1 MDLRELPGLAE
12 DYPAY
17 RELKKAVARGG
28 VTQLE
33 GLPVPAKGW
42 LLAQLQRDTNRPL
55 VVISYNAEQAA
66 RLAADLARYG
76 VEEDALTSLV
86 SSTETLIFAEGA
98 PDLAQTGQRIAA
110 LQQIAQGSARVM
122 VGPIGAWLQRT
133 VRPDLIKDRRVEL
146 PVGEAV
152 DIASLEKSLVD
163 FGYERVEAVE
173 QAGQWTRRG
182 GILDIFP
189 GDAALPFRV
198 DFFGDD
204 IESIRPFDVETQ
216 RSVGK
221 VEALT
226 VAAVREIPYEDA
238 AVAEAVARL
247 KRELPGRVQALKK
260 ANLDDRGAEHAERLE
275 ERVEGDIAQLQSRV
289 PFDAMEYYLPYLYP
303 DAVCALDYIPDDAL
317 IILDEPSQAK
327 ARWEQR
333 ETEIAEIM
341 AARAA
346 RGEYLTPDMPHA
358 CGFGA
363 VVAKIAPAAE
373 EPTPPRSSAP
383 LPKREGKESRTSSA
397 GLSPGP
403 PVSGGPLRS
412 EERAKQGGGFPA
424 ILLALLGRGLDGIK
438 IDKTNSIPT
447 QAGAMEN
454 FAARLPAFFEA
465 LDGWL
470 GARFR
475 CVIVTEQQERMRQ
488 ILADHKIPASPLDRL
503 ENGGDAGVFV
513 LPGSILGGFKLPEAN
528 LMVATDTDIFGHRAH
543 QKPPKRAFKE
553 GLKITSY
560 LELREGDYVVHI
572 HHGIGRYGG
581 ITRLKGADGAERD
594 YLLLEY
600 DGGDKVYVPTD
611 QVDRVQKYIGSADSP
626 PTITRLNSGDW
637 ARATKK
643 ARKQV
648 QEMAA
653 DLIKLYAARK
663 AATGHAMPP
672 DTPWQQEMEDAFAY
686 QETPD
691 QLAAIEDV
699 KKDLEDD
706 KPMDRLICGDVGYG
720 KTEVAIRAA
729 FKVVN
734 SGRQVAVLCPTT
746 ILAQQH
752 LGTFRERLAAYPVK
766 IEMLSRFVSKAE
778 AAQTLKGLADGTVD
792 IVIGTHKIL
801 SKDVNFHKLGLLV
814 VDEEQRFGV
823 AHKERIK
830 QMKRNVDVLTLTAT
844 PIPRTLHMS
853 LSGIRDMSLIDDPP
867 EGRMAIKT
875 FVKEYDDELVR
886 EVILREL
893 DRGGQIYFLHN
904 RIESIS
910 HVAEKVRRLA
920 PTARVEIAHG
930 QMHEDDLE
938 DVMLRFGDREFDV
951 LVCTT
956 IVESGLDISN
966 VNTIVVDNAD
976 KLGLSQLYQ
985 LRGRVGRS
993 RRQGYAYLL
1002 YRKDKQLSEVAEK
1015 RLSAL
1020 REFQDLGSGY
1030 KVALRD
1036 LEIRGAG
1043 NLLGAAQSGTVATVG
1058 FDLYTQL
1065 LSQAINEMKGEP
1077 MEMEWELPQVALPL
1091 DALIPGIYI
1100 PSEAERI
1107 LMYKKLTAVR
1117 KTDDVQ
1123 RIQDEFEDR
1132 YGDPPRPVWNLLA
1145 LLRLRLRCHEIGI
1158 SSVVAEK
1165 RRVAIRFSGTHLTP
1179 EIIRKLSRTHMQH
1192 QFLPDIVFLATPDT
1206 PARMLTAVEEMV
1218 EVLAKVLPPKA
1229 APVQAPRPPMLG
1241 QRDTDRNGVEKN
1253 GTPRADKPKPPSA
1266 KKPPEPQP
1274 DDAKTRNLVSN
1285 QVSARRQGT
1294 YTRGR

>member
-1 MDLRELPGLAE
+1 MDLRELPGLSD

-17 RELKKAVARGG
+17 QKLKEAIKAGG

-42 LLAQLQRDTNRPL
+42 LLAQMSRELGRPL
-55 VVISYNAEQAA
+55 VVIFYNSDQAG

-76 VEEDALTSLV
+76 VEGDALTSLP
-86 SSTETLIFAEGA
+86 STTETLLFAEGA
-98 PDLAQTGQRIAA
+98 PDLAQTGQRVAA
-110 LQQIAQGSARVM
+110 LQQLALGTAKVT

-133 VRPDLIKDRRVEL
+133 VRPELLKDRRVVL
-146 PVGEAV
+146 AV
-152 DIASLEKSLVD
+152 NETVEIDGLEKSLTE
-163 FGYERVEAVE
+163 FGYDRVEAVE
-173 QAGQWTRRG
+173 QPGQWTRRG

-189 GDAALPFRV
+189 GDARLPLRV

-204 IESIRPFDVETQ
+204 IESIRPFDVESQ
-216 RSVGK
+216 RSVGTSES
-221 VEALT
+221 VVIAP
-226 VAAVREIPYEDA
+226 VREVPFEDV
-238 AVAEAVARL
+238 AVSEAVSRL
-247 KRELPGRVQALKK
+247 KRELPGRAAALKK
-260 ANLDDRGAEHAERLE
+260 ANLDDRGLEHAEKLE
-275 ERVEGDIAQLQSRV
+275 ERIEGDMAQLQAGTT
-289 PFDAMEYYLPYLYP
+289 FDALEYYLPYLYP
-303 DAVCALDYIPDDAL
+303 DSVCALDYIPENAL
-317 IILDEPSQAK
+317 LILDEPSQAQ

-333 ETEIAEIM
+333 EGEIAEIM

-358 CGFGA
+358 CGFDT
-363 VVAKIAPAAE
+363 VKAKIAGENAA
-373 EPTPPRSSAP
+373 
-383 LPKREGKESRTSSA
+383 
-397 GLSPGP
+397 
-403 PVSGGPLRS
+403 V
-412 EERAKQGGGFPA
+412 F
-424 ILLALLGRGLDGIK
+424 LALLGRGLDKVK
-438 IDKTNSIPT
+438 ITTSIPT
-447 QAGAMEN
+447 QAGAMES
-454 FAARLPAFFEA
+454 FTGRLPAFFEA

-475 CVIVTEQQERMRQ
+475 CVIVSEQAERMRQ
-488 ILADHKIPASPLDRL
+488 ILADHKLPISPQDRL
-503 ENGGDAGVFV
+503 ENGGEAGVFV
-513 LPGSILGGFKLPEAN
+513 LPGSLLGGFKLPEAN
-528 LMVATDTDIFGHRAH
+528 LMLATDMDIFGHRAH
-543 QKPPKRAFKE
+543 QKPPKRTFKE

-572 HHGIGRYGG
+572 HHGIGRYAG
-581 ITRLKGADGAERD
+581 ISRLKGTDGAERD

-626 PTITRLNSGDW
+626 PTVTRLHSGDW

-643 ARKQV
+643 AQKQV

-663 AATGHAMPP
+663 SATGHALPP
-672 DTPWQQEMEDAFAY
+672 DTPWQTEMEEAFPY

-691 QLAAIEDV
+691 QQAAIDDV
-699 KKDLEDD
+699 KRDLEDD

-734 SGRQVAVLCPTT
+734 SGRQVAILCPTT

-752 LGTFRERLAAYPVK
+752 LGTFRERLAAYPVR
-766 IEMLSRFVSKAE
+766 IELLSRFASKADVT
-778 AAQTLKGLADGTVD
+778 QTLRGLEEGTVD

-801 SKDVNFHKLGLLV
+801 SKDVKFHKLGLLV

-823 AHKERIK
+823 THKERIK
-830 QMKRNVDVLTLTAT
+830 QMKKNVDVLTLTAT

-893 DRGGQIYFLHN
+893 DRDGQIYFLHN
-904 RIESIS
+904 RVESIT
-910 HVAEKVRRLA
+910 HVAEKVRRLV

-930 QMHEDDLE
+930 QMHADDLE
-938 DVMLRFGDREFDV
+938 DVMLRFAEKAFDV

-956 IVESGLDISN
+956 IVESGLDIPN
-966 VNTIVVDNAD
+966 VNTIIVDNAD
-976 KLGLSQLYQ
+976 RLGLAQLYQ

-1002 YRKDKQLSEVAEK
+1002 YRKDKSLSDVAEK
-1015 RLSAL
+1015 RLGAL
-1020 REFQDLGSGY
+1020 REFSDLGSGY

-1043 NLLGAAQSGTVATVG
+1043 NLLGVAQSGTVATVG

-1065 LSQAINEMKGEP
+1065 LSQAINEMRGQPVEGEF
-1077 MEMEWELPQVALPL
+1077 ELPHVSLPL
-1091 DALIPGIYI
+1091 DALIPSAYI

-1107 LMYKKLTAVR
+1107 LMYKKLAAVR
-1117 KTDDVQ
+1117 KTGDVQ
-1123 RIQDEFEDR
+1123 RIQDELEDR

-1145 LLRLRLRCHEIGI
+1145 ILRLRLRCAEVGI
-1158 SSVVAEK
+1158 SSIVAEK
-1165 RRVAIRFSGTHLTP
+1165 RRIAIRFTGTHLTQDNLK
-1179 EIIRKLSRTHMQH
+1179 RLSRTYMQH
-1192 QFLPDIVFLATPDT
+1192 QFLPDVIFVAAPES
-1206 PARMLTAVEEMV
+1206 PAKMLQTAEEMT
-1218 EVLAKVLPPKA
+1218 EVLAKYLPPKIEA
-1229 APVQAPRPPMLG
+1229 DAPKSAVKRILDGDDQA
-1241 QRDTDRNGVEKN
+1241 T
-1253 GTPRADKPKPPSA
+1253 PKPERPKPAPKAPA
-1266 KKPPEPQP
+1266 KEPTSG
-1274 DDAKTRNLVSN
+1274 DEAKTRNLVTN
-1285 QVSARRQGT
+1285 QISSRRRGT
-1294 YTRGR
+1294 YTRGRG

>member
-1 MDLRELPGLAE
+1 MDLRELPGLAD

-17 RELKKAVARGG
+17 QKLKDALAAGG

-33 GLPVPAKGW
+33 GLPVAAKGW
-42 LLAQLQRDTNRPL
+42 LLAQLGRELGRPL
-55 VVISYNAEQAA
+55 AILSYNSEQAG

-76 VEEDALTSLV
+76 VEGDALISLP
-86 SSTETLIFAEGA
+86 STTETLIFAEGA
-98 PDLAQTGQRIAA
+98 PDLAQTGQRVAA
-110 LQQIAQGSARVM
+110 LQQLALGAAKVT
-122 VGPIGAWLQRT
+122 VGPVGAWLQRT
-133 VRPDLIKDRRVEL
+133 VSPELLKDRRVTL
-146 PVGEAV
+146 AV
-152 DIASLEKSLVD
+152 NEMVAIEDLEKSLTE
-163 FGYERVEAVE
+163 FGYDRVEAVE
-173 QAGQWTRRG
+173 QPGQWTRRG
-182 GILDIFP
+182 GILDVFP
-189 GDAALPFRV
+189 GDARLPLRV

-204 IESIRPFDVETQ
+204 IESIRPFDIETQ
-216 RSVGK
+216 RSVGASES
-221 VEALT
+221 VVLAP
-226 VAAVREIPYEDA
+226 VREVPFED
-238 AVAEAVARL
+238 EAVAQAISRL
-247 KRELPGRVQALKK
+247 KRELPGRMAALKK
-260 ANLDDRGAEHAERLE
+260 ANLEDRGLEHAERLE
-275 ERVEGDIAQLQSRV
+275 ERVAGDVAQLGAGA
-289 PFDAMEYYLPYLYP
+289 PFDALEYYLPYLYP
-303 DAVCALDYIPDDAL
+303 DAVCALDYLPADAL
-317 IILDEPSQAK
+317 IVLDEPSQAE

-333 ETEIAEIM
+333 EGEIAEILE
-341 AARAA
+341 ARAA
-346 RGEYLTPDMPHA
+346 RGEVLTPDMPHA
-358 CGFGA
+358 CGFSA
-363 VVAKIAPAAE
+363 IKAMLTA
-373 EPTPPRSSAP
+373 PTPGPSPTTGEGSKKEGSKKEGSKTLSVSP
-383 LPKREGKESRTSSA
+383 LPSA
-397 GLSPGP
+397 GEGPG
-403 PVSGGPLRS
+403 VGASRS
-412 EERAKQGGGFPA
+412 ALF
-424 ILLALLGRGLDGIK
+424 LALLGRGLGGVK
-438 IDKTNSIPT
+438 ITTSLPT

-454 FAARLPAFFEA
+454 FAGRLPAFFEA

-475 CVIVTEQQERMRQ
+475 CVIVSEQVERMRQ
-488 ILADHKIPASPLDRL
+488 ILADHKLPVSPQDRL
-503 ENGGDAGVFV
+503 ENGGEAGVFV
-513 LPGSILGGFKLPEAN
+513 LPGSLLSGFKLPEAN
-528 LMVATDTDIFGHRAH
+528 LMLATDTDIFGHRAH

-572 HHGIGRYGG
+572 HHGIGRYAG
-581 ITRLKGADGAERD
+581 ISRLKGTDGAERD

-611 QVDRVQKYIGSADSP
+611 QVDRVQKYIGAADSP
-626 PTITRLNSGDW
+626 PQVTRLNSGDW

-643 ARKQV
+643 AKKQV

-663 AATGHAMPP
+663 AATGHALPP
-672 DTPWQQEMEDAFAY
+672 DTPWQTEMEEAFPY

-699 KKDLEDD
+699 KRDLEDD

-720 KTEVAIRAA
+720 KTEVSIRAA

-752 LGTFRERLAAYPVK
+752 LATYRERLAAYPVK

-778 AAQTLKGLADGTVD
+778 AAQTLKGLEEGTVD

-801 SKDVNFHKLGLLV
+801 SKDVKFHKLGLLV

-823 AHKERIK
+823 THKERIK
-830 QMKRNVDVLTLTAT
+830 QMKKNVDVLTMTAT

-904 RIESIS
+904 RVESIS
-910 HVAEKVRRLA
+910 HVAEKIRRLV
-920 PTARVEIAHG
+920 PTARVEVAHG
-930 QMHEDDLE
+930 QMHADDLE
-938 DVMLRFGDREFDV
+938 DVMLRFAHKEFDV

-956 IVESGLDISN
+956 IVESGLDIPN
-966 VNTIVVDNAD
+966 VNTIIVDNAD
-976 KLGLSQLYQ
+976 RLGLSQLYQ

-993 RRQGYAYLL
+993 KRQGYAYLL
-1002 YRKDKQLSEVAEK
+1002 YRKDKSLSDVAEK
-1015 RLSAL
+1015 RLGAL
-1020 REFQDLGSGY
+1020 REFSDLGSGY

-1065 LSQAINEMKGEP
+1065 LSQAINEMRGQPVEGEF
-1077 MEMEWELPQVALPL
+1077 ELPNVSLPL
-1091 DALIPGIYI
+1091 DALLPSAYI

-1117 KTDDVQ
+1117 KPGDVQ
-1123 RIQDEFEDR
+1123 RIQDELEDR

-1145 LLRLRLRCHEIGI
+1145 ILRLRLRCAEVGV

-1165 RRVAIRFSGTHLTP
+1165 RRLAIRFTGTHLTQ
-1179 EIIRKLSRTHMQH
+1179 ESIKRLSRTYMQH
-1192 QFLPDIVFLATPDT
+1192 QFLPDVVFAAAPEA
-1206 PARMLTAVEEMV
+1206 PAKMLQAAEEMV
-1218 EVLAKVLPPKA
+1218 EVLAKYLPPKIEA
-1229 APVQAPRPPMLG
+1229 EPTKSPIKRILHGDDQPAPKAERSKPAPKAPAKEA
-1241 QRDTDRNGVEKN
+1241 TE
-1253 GTPRADKPKPPSA
+1253 ADV
-1266 KKPPEPQP
+1266 
-1274 DDAKTRNLVSN
+1274 AKTRNLVTN
-1285 QVSARRQGT
+1285 QISSRRRGT

>member
-1 MDLRELPGLAE
+1 MDLQELPGLAE

-17 RELKKAVARGG
+17 AQLLEAARRGG
-28 VTQLE
+28 VYQLE

-42 LLAQLQRDTNRPL
+42 LLARLARDLGRPL
-55 VVISYNAEQAA
+55 AVVTYNADQAA

-76 VEEDALTSLV
+76 VEGDALASLP
-86 SSTETLIFAEGA
+86 SSTDTLIFAEGA
-98 PDLAQTGQRIAA
+98 PDLAQTGQRVAA
-110 LQQIAQGSARVM
+110 LQKLAGGDARVT
-122 VGPIGAWLQRT
+122 VGPVGAWLQHT
-133 VRPDLIKDRRVEL
+133 VRPELLLARRVTL
-146 PVGEAV
+146 KTGGTA
-152 DIASLEKSLVD
+152 DIGALEKDLVGY
-163 FGYERVEAVE
+163 GYERVEAVE
-173 QAGQWTRRG
+173 QPGQWTRRG
-182 GILDIFP
+182 GILDVFP
-189 GDAALPFRV
+189 GDVIRPVRV

-204 IESIRPFDVETQ
+204 IESIRPFDIETQ
-216 RSVGK
+216 RSTGSLD
-221 VEALT
+221 ALT
-226 VAAVREIPYEDA
+226 LAAVREVPLE
-238 AVAEAVARL
+238 AEAVAGAAARL
-247 KRELPGRVQALKK
+247 ARELPPRMAALRKMDLEGRGV
-260 ANLDDRGAEHAERLE
+260 EHAERLE
-275 ERVEGDIAQLQSRV
+275 ERVEGDVAQMNARA
-289 PFDAMEYYLPYLYP
+289 PFEAMEYYLPYLYP
-303 DAVCALDYIPDDAL
+303 DGPVCALDYLPADAL
-317 IILDEPSQAK
+317 LILDEPSQAR

-333 ETEIAEIM
+333 EAEIAEILE
-341 AARAA
+341 ARAA
-346 RGEYLTPDMPHA
+346 RGEILTAAMPHA
-358 CGFGA
+358 CRFEALVGRVKSEGEGRGEVSSPRPGA
-363 VVAKIAPAAE
+363 
-373 EPTPPRSSAP
+373 
-383 LPKREGKESRTSSA
+383 LL
-397 GLSPGP
+397 LS
-403 PVSGGPLRS
+403 
-412 EERAKQGGGFPA
+412 
-424 ILLALLGRGLDGIK
+424 LLGRDLDGLR
-438 IDKTNSIPT
+438 IDGATTT
-447 QAGAMEN
+447 QAGAMET
-454 FAARLPAFFEA
+454 FAGRLPAFFEA

-475 CVIVTEQQERMRQ
+475 CVLVTEQPERLRQ
-488 ILADHKIPASPLDRL
+488 ILAEHKLPVSPQDRL
-503 ENGGDAGVFV
+503 EPGGEAGVFV
-513 LPGSILGGFKLPEAN
+513 LPGSLLGGFKLPEAN
-528 LMVATDTDIFGHRAH
+528 LMLATDTDIFGHRAH
-543 QKPPKRAFKE
+543 QKAPSRRFKE

-560 LELREGDYVVHI
+560 LELREGDFVVHI
-572 HHGIGRYGG
+572 HHGIGRYAG
-581 ITRLKGADGAERD
+581 ISKLKGTDGAERD

-611 QVDRVQKYIGSADSP
+611 QVDRVQKYIGSADAP
-626 PTITRLNSGDW
+626 PTVTRLNSGDW

-643 ARKQV
+643 AQKQV

-663 AATGHAMPP
+663 AAHGFALPP
-672 DTPWQQEMEDAFAY
+672 DTPWQTEMEEAFPY

-729 FKVVN
+729 FKAVN

-778 AAQTLKGLADGTVD
+778 ATETVRGLAEGTVD

-801 SKDVNFHKLGLLV
+801 SKDVKFARLGLLV

-823 AHKERIK
+823 THKERIK
-830 QMKRNVDVLTLTAT
+830 QMKKNVDVLTLTAT

-875 FVKEYDDELVR
+875 YVKEYDDELVR
-886 EVILREL
+886 EVLLREI

-904 RIESIS
+904 RVESIS
-910 HVAEKVRRLA
+910 HIAEKIRRLV
-920 PTARVEIAHG
+920 PVARVRIAHG
-930 QMHEDDLE
+930 QMHEDELE
-938 DVMLRFGDREFDV
+938 DVMLAFAARDFDV

-956 IVESGLDISN
+956 IVESGLDIPN

-976 KLGLSQLYQ
+976 KLGLAQLYQ

-993 RRQGYAYLL
+993 SRQGYAYLL
-1002 YRKDKQLSEVAEK
+1002 YRKDKMLSEVAEK
-1015 RLSAL
+1015 RLGAL
-1020 REFQDLGSGY
+1020 REFSDLGSGY

-1043 NLLGAAQSGTVATVG
+1043 NLLGAAQSGTVSTVG

-1077 MEMEWELPQVALPL
+1077 AEAEWELPNVALPL
-1091 DALIPGIYI
+1091 DALIPTAYV

-1117 KTDDVQ
+1117 KMEDVQ
-1123 RIQDEFEDR
+1123 RLQDEFEDR

-1145 LLRLRLRCHEIGI
+1145 LLRLRLRCAQVGI
-1158 SSVVAEK
+1158 SAVVSEK
-1165 RRVAIRFSGTHLTP
+1165 RRVAVRFTGIHLLP
-1179 EIIRKLSRTHMQH
+1179 DAIRKLSRTYMQH
-1192 QFLPDIVFLATPDT
+1192 QFLPDVAFLATPDT

-1218 EVLAKVLPPKA
+1218 EVLAQALPPKPEPPVKKPPVA
-1229 APVQAPRPPMLG
+1229 RPLLRAEHEQNGYAPTPQPKSDPTEKPP
-1241 QRDTDRNGVEKN
+1241 
-1253 GTPRADKPKPPSA
+1253 KPKPAQNRAPD
-1266 KKPPEPQP
+1266 PPEGES
-1274 DDAKTRNLVSN
+1274 KTRNLVTN
-1285 QVSARRQGT
+1285 QVSARRRGT

>member
-17 RELKKAVARGG
+17 QQLKAAVAAGG
-28 VTQLE
+28 ITQLE

-42 LLAQLQRDTNRPL
+42 MLAQLQRELDRPL
-55 VVISYNAEQAA
+55 VVISYNSDQAA
-66 RLAADLARYG
+66 RIAADLARYG
-76 VEEDALTSLV
+76 VEGDALTSLP

-98 PDLAQTGQRIAA
+98 PDLAQTGSRVAA
-110 LQQIAQGSARVM
+110 LQQLALGTARVT

-133 VRPDLIKDRRVEL
+133 VRPELLKDRRVVLAANETIEIS
-146 PVGEAV
+146 G
-152 DIASLEKSLVD
+152 LEMTLTE
-163 FGYERVEAVE
+163 FGYDRVEAVE
-173 QAGQWTRRG
+173 QPGQWTRRG
-182 GILDIFP
+182 GILDVFP
-189 GDAALPFRV
+189 GDGRLPLRV

-216 RSVGK
+216 RSIG
-221 VEALT
+221 T
-226 VAAVREIPYEDA
+226 VASVIIAPVREVPFED
-238 AVAEAVARL
+238 EAVLEAVTRL
-247 KRELPGRVQALKK
+247 KREYPQRAAKLRK
-260 ANLDDRGAEHAERLE
+260 ANLEDRGAEHAERLE
-275 ERVEGDIAQLQSRV
+275 ERIEGDIAQLQAHI
-289 PFDAMEYYLPYLYP
+289 PFDALEYYLPYLYP
-303 DAVCALDYIPDDAL
+303 DAVCALDYIPENAL
-317 IILDEPSQAK
+317 IILDEPSQAQ
-327 ARWEQR
+327 ARSEQR
-333 ETEIAEIM
+333 EGEIAEIM
-341 AARAA
+341 QARAA

-358 CGFGA
+358 CGFETVVNKMMAPTPGA
-363 VVAKIAPAAE
+363 SADPSPASGRGVRVSDSYPNPSPGTGEGSAGTAGGGGKPAAI
-373 EPTPPRSSAP
+373 
-383 LPKREGKESRTSSA
+383 
-397 GLSPGP
+397 
-403 PVSGGPLRS
+403 
-412 EERAKQGGGFPA
+412 F
-424 ILLALLGRGLDGIK
+424 LALLGRGLNGVT
-438 IDKTNSIPT
+438 IDRTIAT
-447 QAGAMEN
+447 QSGAMES
-454 FAARLPAFFEA
+454 FAGRLPAFFEA
-465 LDGWL
+465 IDGWL

-475 CVIVTEQQERMRQ
+475 CVIVSEQSERMRQ
-488 ILADHKIPASPLDRL
+488 ILAEHKLPVSPQDRL
-503 ENGGDAGVFV
+503 DSSGEAGVYV
-513 LPGSILGGFKLPEAN
+513 LPGSLQGGFKLPEAN
-528 LMVATDTDIFGHRAH
+528 LMLATDVDIFGHRAH

-572 HHGIGRYGG
+572 HHGIGRYAG
-581 ITRLKGADGAERD
+581 ISRLKGTDGAERD

-626 PTITRLNSGDW
+626 PTVTRLNSGDW

-643 ARKQV
+643 AKKQV

-663 AATGHAMPP
+663 AATGHALPP
-672 DTPWQQEMEDAFAY
+672 DTPWQTEMEEAFPY

-699 KKDLEDD
+699 KRDLEDD

-720 KTEVAIRAA
+720 KTEVSIRAA

-778 AAQTLKGLADGTVD
+778 AAQTLRDLEEGTVD

-801 SKDVNFHKLGLLV
+801 SKDVKFHKLGLLV

-823 AHKERIK
+823 THKERIK
-830 QMKRNVDVLTLTAT
+830 QMKKNVDVLTMTAT

-875 FVKEYDDELVR
+875 YVKEYDDELVR

-904 RIESIS
+904 RVESIS
-910 HVAEKVRRLA
+910 HVAEKIRRLV
-920 PTARVEIAHG
+920 PTARCEVAHG
-930 QMHEDDLE
+930 QMHADDLE
-938 DVMLRFGDREFDV
+938 DVMLGFADREFDV

-956 IVESGLDISN
+956 IVESGLDIPN
-966 VNTIVVDNAD
+966 VNTIIVDNAD
-976 KLGLSQLYQ
+976 RLGLAQLYQ

-1002 YRKDKQLSEVAEK
+1002 YRKDKQLTDVAEK

-1020 REFQDLGSGY
+1020 REFSDLGSGY

-1065 LSQAINEMKGEP
+1065 LSQAINEMRGQPVEGEF
-1077 MEMEWELPQVALPL
+1077 ELPNVSLPL
-1091 DALIPGIYI
+1091 DALIPAAYI

-1145 LLRLRLRCHEIGI
+1145 ILRLRLRCAEVGI
-1158 SSVVAEK
+1158 SSIVAEK
-1165 RRVAIRFSGTHLTP
+1165 RRLAMRFTGTHLTQDVLK
-1179 EIIRKLSRTHMQH
+1179 RLSRNYMQH
-1192 QFLPDIVFLATPDT
+1192 QFLPDVVFVASPET
-1206 PARMLTAVEEMV
+1206 PARMLTTAEEMV
-1218 EVLAKVLPPKA
+1218 EVLAKFLPPKMEVVKPIA
-1229 APVQAPRPPMLG
+1229 RRVIPDEPPAPRPE
-1241 QRDTDRNGVEKN
+1241 R
-1253 GTPRADKPKPPSA
+1253 PKPT
-1266 KKPPEPQP
+1266 PPKEPEAA
-1274 DDAKTRNLVSN
+1274 DDSKTRNLVSN
-1285 QVSARRQGT
+1285 QISSRRRGT
-1294 YTRGR
+1294 YTRGRG

>member
-17 RELKKAVARGG
+17 QELKKAVARGG

-42 LLAQLQRDTNRPL
+42 MLAQLGRDTGRPL

-98 PDLAQTGQRIAA
+98 PDLAQTGQRVVA
-110 LQQIAQGSARVM
+110 LQQIARGSAKVI

-133 VRPDLIKDRRVEL
+133 VRPELLKDRRVEL
-146 PVGEAV
+146 RVGESV
-152 DIASLEKSLVD
+152 DIGGLEKSLVG

-189 GDAALPFRV
+189 GDASLPFRV

-226 VAAVREIPYEDA
+226 VAAVREVPYEDA
-238 AVAEAVARL
+238 AVSDAVARL
-247 KRELPGRVQALKK
+247 KRELPGRAQSLKK

-275 ERVEGDIAQLQSRV
+275 ERIEGDIAQLQSHAY
-289 PFDAMEYYLPYLYP
+289 FDAMEYYLPYLYP
-303 DAVCALDYIPDDAL
+303 DTACALDYIPDDAL

-341 AARAA
+341 EARAA
-346 RGEYLTPDMPHA
+346 RGEYLNPDMPHA
-358 CGFGA
+358 CGFET
-363 VVAKIAPAAE
+363 VVAKIAP
-373 EPTPPRSSAP
+373 PAP
-383 LPKREGKESRTSSA
+383 NP
-397 GLSPGP
+397 
-403 PVSGGPLRS
+403 
-412 EERAKQGGGFPA
+412 GGGV
-424 ILLALLGRGLDGIK
+424 LLALLGRGLDGIK

-475 CVIVTEQQERMRQ
+475 CIIVTEQQERMRQ
-488 ILADHKIPASPLDRL
+488 ILAEHKVPASPLDRL
-503 ENGGDAGVFV
+503 ENGGEAGVFV
-513 LPGSILGGFKLPEAN
+513 LPGSLLGGFKLPEAS
-528 LMVATDTDIFGHRAH
+528 LMLATDTDIFGHRAH

-581 ITRLKGADGAERD
+581 ITKLKGADGAERD

-626 PTITRLNSGDW
+626 PTVTRLNSGDW

-672 DTPWQQEMEDAFAY
+672 DTPWQQEMEDAFPY

-778 AAQTLKGLADGTVD
+778 ANQTLKGLADGTVD

-823 AHKERIK
+823 VHKERIK

-867 EGRMAIKT
+867 EGRVAIKT

-910 HVAEKVRRLA
+910 HVAEKIRRLA

-1077 MEMEWELPQVALPL
+1077 MEMEWELPQVSLPL
-1091 DALIPGIYI
+1091 DALIPSIYI

-1145 LLRLRLRCHEIGI
+1145 ILRLRLRCHEVGI

-1165 RRVAIRFSGTHLTP
+1165 RRVAVRFSGTHLTP
-1179 EIIRKLSRTHMQH
+1179 EIIRKLSRTYMQH

-1206 PARMLTAVEEMV
+1206 PARMLTVVEEMV

-1241 QRDTDRNGVEKN
+1241 QRDTERNGSEKN
-1253 GTPRADKPKPPSA
+1253 GTSRADKPKTTPA
-1266 KKPPEPQP
+1266 KKPPEPAG

-1285 QVSARRQGT
+1285 QVSARRRGT

>member
-1 MDLRELPGLAE
+1 MNCLAW
-12 DYPAY
+12 PKTIP
-17 RELKKAVARGG
+17 RINNSRKAVARGG

-42 LLAQLQRDTNRPL
+42 LLAQLQRDTDRP
-55 VVISYNAEQAA
+55 VVVLSYNAEQAA

-76 VEEDALTSLV
+76 VEADALTSLV

-98 PDLAQTGQRIAA
+98 PDLAQTGKRVAA
-110 LQQIAQGSARVM
+110 LQQMARGTARVT
-122 VGPIGAWLQRT
+122 VGSIGAWLQRA
-133 VRPDLIKDRRVEL
+133 VRPELIQDRRITL
-146 PVGEAV
+146 TVGGAV
-152 DIASLEKSLVD
+152 DIGDFERSLVG

-173 QAGQWTRRG
+173 AAGQWTRRG

-221 VEALT
+221 AETLL
-226 VAAVREIPYEDA
+226 VAAVREVPYEDA
-238 AVAEAVARL
+238 AVAEAVSRV
-247 KRELPGRVQALKK
+247 KRELLGRMTALKK

-275 ERVEGDIAQLQSRV
+275 ERAEGDIAQLQSHAY
-289 PFDAMEYYLPYLYP
+289 FDSMEYYLPYLYP

-317 IILDEPSQAK
+317 IILDEPTQAK

-358 CGFGA
+358 CGFET
-363 VVAKIAPAAE
+363 VI
-373 EPTPPRSSAP
+373 SA
-383 LPKREGKESRTSSA
+383 LPKASA
-397 GLSPGP
+397 T
-403 PVSGGPLRS
+403 V
-412 EERAKQGGGFPA
+412 
-424 ILLALLGRGLDGIK
+424 LLALLGRGLDGIK

-475 CVIVTEQQERMRQ
+475 CVLVTEQSERLRQ
-488 ILADHKIPASPLDRL
+488 ILADHKIAASPLDRL
-503 ENGGDAGVFV
+503 ENGGEAGVFV
-513 LPGSILGGFKLPEAN
+513 IEGSVLGGFKLPEAN
-528 LMVATDTDIFGHRAH
+528 LMLATDTDIFGHRAH

-560 LELREGDYVVHI
+560 LELREGDFVVHI
-572 HHGIGRYGG
+572 LHGIGRYGG
-581 ITRLKGADGAERD
+581 ITKLKGTDGAERD

-626 PTITRLNSGDW
+626 PTVTRLNSGDW

-643 ARKQV
+643 AKKQV

-672 DTPWQQEMEDAFAY
+672 DTPWQQEMEDAFPY

-734 SGRQVAVLCPTT
+734 SGRQVAILCPTT

-778 AAQTLKGLADGTVD
+778 ATQTLKGLAEGTVD
-792 IVIGTHKIL
+792 IVVGTHKIL

-886 EVILREL
+886 EVTLREL

-910 HVAEKVRRLA
+910 HVAEKIRRLA

-938 DVMLRFGDREFDV
+938 DVMLRFAHHEFDV

-966 VNTIVVDNAD
+966 VNTMIVDNAD
-976 KLGLSQLYQ
+976 KLGLAQLYQ

-1043 NLLGAAQSGTVATVG
+1043 NLLGAAQSGTVSTIG

-1065 LSQAINEMKGEP
+1065 LSQAINEMKGEGV
-1077 MEMEWELPQVALPL
+1077 EMEFELPNVALPL
-1091 DALIPGIYI
+1091 DALIPSVYI

-1117 KTDDVQ
+1117 KIEDVQ

-1145 LLRLRLRCHEIGI
+1145 LLRLRLRCHEVGI
-1158 SSVVAEK
+1158 SSVIAEK
-1165 RRVAIRFSGTHLTP
+1165 RRVAVRFTGTHLQP
-1179 EIIRKLSRTHMQH
+1179 DSIRRLSRTYMQH
-1192 QFLPDIVFLATPDT
+1192 QFLPDIVFLAAPEA
-1206 PARMLTAVEEMV
+1206 PARMLTVVEEMV
-1218 EVLAKVLPPKA
+1218 EVLAKVLPPRVEPA
-1229 APVQAPRPPMLG
+1229 RAPHPPMLG
-1241 QRDTDRNGVEKN
+1241 QRETNGTAKN
-1253 GTPRADKPKPPSA
+1253 GHDKDGTPSKPKPKPA
-1266 KKPPEPQP
+1266 PATKKPPEPSGE
-1274 DDAKTRNLVSN
+1274 DAKARNLVSN
-1285 QVSARRQGT
+1285 QVSARRRGT

>member
-1 MDLRELPGLAE
+1 MDLRELPGLAK

-17 RELKKAVARGG
+17 QELKKAVARGG

-98 PDLAQTGQRIAA
+98 PDLAQTGQRVAA
-110 LQQIAQGSARVM
+110 LQQMAQGSPRVV

-133 VRPDLIKDRRVEL
+133 IRPELLKDRRVKMR
-146 PVGEAV
+146 VGEAV
-152 DIASLEKSLVD
+152 DIAGLEKSLVD
-163 FGYERVEAVE
+163 SGYERVEAVE

-189 GDAALPFRV
+189 GDASLPFRV

-221 VEALT
+221 VEKLT
-226 VAAVREIPYEDA
+226 VAAVREIPYADD
-238 AVAEAVARL
+238 AVAVAIAHV
-247 KRELPGRVQALKK
+247 KRELPGRAQALKK
-260 ANLDDRGAEHAERLE
+260 ADLDGRGAEHAERLE
-275 ERVEGDIAQLQSRV
+275 ERVESDIAQLQSHAY
-289 PFDAMEYYLPYLYP
+289 FDAMEYYLPYLYP

-346 RGEYLTPDMPHA
+346 RGESLTPDMPHA
-358 CGFGA
+358 CGFGT
-363 VVAKIAPAAE
+363 VVAKIAP
-373 EPTPPRSSAP
+373 TPGPSPGTGEGGKTGKEAGRPYSPSDSP
-383 LPKREGKESRTSSA
+383 LPLAGEGSA
-397 GLSPGP
+397 GTA
-403 PVSGGPLRS
+403 R
-412 EERAKQGGGFPA
+412 GGGHTA
-424 ILLALLGRGLDGIK
+424 LLLALLGRGLDGIK

-503 ENGGDAGVFV
+503 ENGGEAGVFV
-513 LPGSILGGFKLPEAN
+513 LPGSLLGGFKLPEAN
-528 LMVATDTDIFGHRAH
+528 LMLATDTDIFGHRAH

-672 DTPWQQEMEDAFAY
+672 DTPWQQEMEDAFPY

-1077 MEMEWELPQVALPL
+1077 MEMEFELPNVSLPL
-1091 DALIPGIYI
+1091 DALIPGVYI

-1117 KTDDVQ
+1117 KMDDVQ

-1179 EIIRKLSRTHMQH
+1179 EIIRKLSRSYMQH

-1229 APVQAPRPPMLG
+1229 APVPAPRPPMLG
-1241 QRDTDRNGVEKN
+1241 HRDTERNGTEKN
-1253 GTPRADKPKPPSA
+1253 GTPHADKPKPAPA

-1274 DDAKTRNLVSN
+1274 DDAKARNLVSN
-1285 QVSARRQGT
+1285 QVSARRRGT

>member
-17 RELKKAVARGG
+17 QELKKAVAHGG
-28 VTQLE
+28 VIQLE

-42 LLAQLQRDTNRPL
+42 LLAQLQRDLDRPL
-55 VVISYNAEQAA
+55 VIISYNDDQAQ

-76 VEEDALTSLV
+76 VGEDALTTLV
-86 SSTETLIFAEGA
+86 SSTETLVFAEGA
-98 PDLAQTGQRIAA
+98 PDLAQTGRRVAA
-110 LQQIAQGSARVM
+110 LQQMAHGTARVTI
-122 VGPIGAWLQRT
+122 GAIGAWLQRT
-133 VRPDLIKDRRVEL
+133 VRPELLKDRRVTL
-146 PVGEAV
+146 SVGESA
-152 DIASLEKSLVD
+152 DLSQLEKRLFA

-173 QAGQWTRRG
+173 QPGQWTRRG

-221 VEALT
+221 SETLT
-226 VAAVREIPYEDA
+226 VAAVREVPYEIA
-238 AVAEAVARL
+238 AVTEAIARL
-247 KRELPGRVQALKK
+247 RKELPGRMAALKK
-260 ANLDDRGAEHAERLE
+260 ANLDNRGIEHAERLE
-275 ERVEGDIAQLQSRV
+275 ERIEGDSAQLLSQAY
-289 PFDAMEYYLPYLYP
+289 FDSMEYYLPYLYP
-303 DAVCALDYIPDDAL
+303 ETVCALDYLPADAL
-317 IILDEPSQAK
+317 IILDEPTQAK

-333 ETEIAEIM
+333 ETEIAEILE
-341 AARAA
+341 ARAA
-346 RGEYLTPDMPHA
+346 RGDYLTPAMPHA
-358 CGFGA
+358 CGFETLTTLAASRGA
-363 VVAKIAPAAE
+363 V
-373 EPTPPRSSAP
+373 
-383 LPKREGKESRTSSA
+383 
-397 GLSPGP
+397 
-403 PVSGGPLRS
+403 
-412 EERAKQGGGFPA
+412 
-424 ILLALLGRGLDGIK
+424 LLALLGRGLDGLQ

-447 QAGAMEN
+447 QSGAMEN
-454 FAARLPAFFEA
+454 FAGRLPAFFEA
-465 LDGWL
+465 VDGWL

-488 ILADHKIPASPLDRL
+488 ILAEHKIPASPQDRL
-503 ENGGDAGVFV
+503 ETGGEAGVFV
-513 LPGSILGGFKLPEAN
+513 LPGSLLGGFKLPEAN
-528 LMVATDTDIFGHRAH
+528 LMLATDTDIFGHRVH

-560 LELREGDYVVHI
+560 LELREGDFVVHI
-572 HHGIGRYGG
+572 HHGIGRYAG
-581 ITRLKGADGAERD
+581 ITRQKGPDGAERD

-600 DGGDKVYVPTD
+600 AGGDKVFVPSD
-611 QVDRVQKYIGSADSP
+611 QVDRVQKYIGSQESP

-637 ARATKK
+637 AKATNRAK
-643 ARKQV
+643 KQV

-663 AATGHAMPP
+663 AATGHALPP
-672 DTPWQQEMEDAFAY
+672 DTPWQQEMEEAFPY

-699 KKDLEDD
+699 KRDLEDD

-720 KTEVAIRAA
+720 KTEVSIRAA

-734 SGRQVAVLCPTT
+734 SGRQVAILCPTT

-778 AAQTLKGLADGTVD
+778 ATQTLRGLAEGTVD

-801 SKDVNFHKLGLLV
+801 SKDVNFHRLGLLV

-823 AHKERIK
+823 THKERIK
-830 QMKRNVDVLTLTAT
+830 QMKKNVDVLTMTAT

-853 LSGIRDMSLIDDPP
+853 LAGIRDMSLIDDPP
-867 EGRMAIKT
+867 EGRIAIKT

-893 DRGGQIYFLHN
+893 DRGGQVYFLHN
-904 RIESIS
+904 RVESIS
-910 HVAEKVRRLA
+910 HVAEKIRRLV
-920 PTARVEIAHG
+920 PTARAEIAHG
-930 QMHEDDLE
+930 QLHEDDLE
-938 DVMLRFGDREFDV
+938 DAMQRFADHEFDI

-966 VNTIVVDNAD
+966 VNTIIVDNAD
-976 KLGLSQLYQ
+976 KLGLAQLYQ

-1065 LSQAINEMKGEP
+1065 LSHAINELKGEP
-1077 MEMEWELPQVALPL
+1077 MEMEFELPNVALPL
-1091 DALIPGIYI
+1091 DALIPSVYI

-1117 KTDDVQ
+1117 RVEDVQ
-1123 RIQDEFEDR
+1123 RIQEEFEDR
-1132 YGDPPRPVWNLLA
+1132 YGDPPRQVWNLLS
-1145 LLRLRLRCHEIGI
+1145 LLRLRLRCLDIGI
-1158 SSVVAEK
+1158 YSIVAEK
-1165 RRVAIRFSGTHLTP
+1165 RRVAVRFSGTHLTAD
-1179 EIIRKLSRTHMQH
+1179 IIRKLSRTYMQH
-1192 QFLPDIVFLATPDT
+1192 QFLPDVVFLATPDT

-1218 EVLAKVLPPKA
+1218 EVIAKILPPKA
-1229 APVQAPRPPMLG
+1229 VPVPVKTVPRRTLMAEREQAAMPAP
-1241 QRDTDRNGVEKN
+1241 E
-1253 GTPRADKPKPPSA
+1253 KPKPI
-1266 KKPPEPQP
+1266 KTKETPPDES
-1274 DDAKTRNLVSN
+1274 KERNLVSH
-1285 QVSARRQGT
+1285 QISARRRGT
-1294 YTRGR
+1294 YTRGRG

>member
-1 MDLRELPGLAE
+1 MDLRELPGLSD

-17 RELKKAVARGG
+17 QKLKEAIKAGG

-42 LLAQLQRDTNRPL
+42 LLAQMSRELGRPL
-55 VVISYNAEQAA
+55 VVISYNSDQAG

-76 VEEDALTSLV
+76 VEGDALTSLP
-86 SSTETLIFAEGA
+86 STTETLLFAEGA
-98 PDLAQTGQRIAA
+98 PDLAQTGQRVAA
-110 LQQIAQGSARVM
+110 LQQLALGTAKVT

-133 VRPDLIKDRRVEL
+133 VPPELVRDRRVVLTVNET
-146 PVGEAV
+146 VEI
-152 DIASLEKSLVD
+152 DDLEKSLTE
-163 FGYERVEAVE
+163 FGYDRVEAVE
-173 QAGQWTRRG
+173 QPGQWTRRG

-189 GDAALPFRV
+189 GDARLPLRV

-204 IESIRPFDVETQ
+204 IESIRPFDVESQ
-216 RSVGK
+216 RSVGTSES
-221 VEALT
+221 VVIAP
-226 VAAVREIPYEDA
+226 VREVPFEDSA
-238 AVAEAVARL
+238 MPEAVSRL
-247 KRELPGRVQALKK
+247 KRELPGRAAALKK
-260 ANLDDRGAEHAERLE
+260 ANLDDRGLEHAEKLE
-275 ERVEGDIAQLQSRV
+275 ERIEGDIAQLQAGTT
-289 PFDAMEYYLPYLYP
+289 FDALEYYLPYLYP
-303 DAVCALDYIPDDAL
+303 DAVCALDYIPENAL
-317 IILDEPSQAK
+317 LILDEPSQAQ

-333 ETEIAEIM
+333 EGEIAEIM
-341 AARAA
+341 EARAA
-346 RGEYLTPDMPHA
+346 RGEYLKPDMPHA
-358 CGFGA
+358 RGFDT
-363 VVAKIAPAAE
+363 VKTKIAGEDAA
-373 EPTPPRSSAP
+373 
-383 LPKREGKESRTSSA
+383 
-397 GLSPGP
+397 
-403 PVSGGPLRS
+403 V
-412 EERAKQGGGFPA
+412 F
-424 ILLALLGRGLDGIK
+424 LALLGRGLDKVK
-438 IDKTNSIPT
+438 IATSIPT
-447 QAGAMEN
+447 QAGAMES
-454 FAARLPAFFEA
+454 FTGRLPAFFEA
-465 LDGWL
+465 IDGWL

-475 CVIVTEQQERMRQ
+475 CVIVSEQAERMRQ
-488 ILADHKIPASPLDRL
+488 ILADHKLPISPQDRL
-503 ENGGDAGVFV
+503 ENGGEAGVFV
-513 LPGSILGGFKLPEAN
+513 LPGTLLGGFKLPEAS
-528 LMVATDTDIFGHRAH
+528 LMLATDMDIFGHRAH
-543 QKPPKRAFKE
+543 QKPPKRTFKE

-572 HHGIGRYGG
+572 HHGIGRYAG
-581 ITRLKGADGAERD
+581 ISRLKGTDGAQRD

-626 PTITRLNSGDW
+626 PTITRLHSGDW

-643 ARKQV
+643 AQKQV

-663 AATGHAMPP
+663 AATGHALPP
-672 DTPWQQEMEDAFAY
+672 DTPWQTEMEDAFPY

-691 QLAAIEDV
+691 QQAAIDDV
-699 KKDLEDD
+699 KRDLEDD

-734 SGRQVAVLCPTT
+734 SGRQVAILCPTT

-752 LGTFRERLAAYPVK
+752 LGTFRERLAAYPVR
-766 IEMLSRFVSKAE
+766 IELLSRFASKAQVT
-778 AAQTLKGLADGTVD
+778 QTLRGLEEGTVD

-801 SKDVNFHKLGLLV
+801 SKDVKFHKLGLLV

-823 AHKERIK
+823 THKERIK
-830 QMKRNVDVLTLTAT
+830 QMKKNVDVLTLTAT

-910 HVAEKVRRLA
+910 HVAEKVRRLV

-930 QMHEDDLE
+930 QMHADDLE
-938 DVMLRFGDREFDV
+938 DVMLRFAEKAFDV

-956 IVESGLDISN
+956 IVESGLDIPN

-976 KLGLSQLYQ
+976 RLGLAQLYQ

-1002 YRKDKQLSEVAEK
+1002 YRKDKSLSDVAEK
-1015 RLSAL
+1015 RLGAL
-1020 REFQDLGSGY
+1020 REFSDLGSGY

-1065 LSQAINEMKGEP
+1065 LSQAINEMRGQPVEGEF
-1077 MEMEWELPQVALPL
+1077 ELPHVSLPL
-1091 DALIPGIYI
+1091 DALIPSAYI

-1107 LMYKKLTAVR
+1107 LMYKKLAAVR
-1117 KTDDVQ
+1117 KTGDVQ
-1123 RIQDEFEDR
+1123 RIQDELEDR

-1145 LLRLRLRCHEIGI
+1145 ILRLRLRCAEVGI
-1158 SSVVAEK
+1158 SSIVAEK
-1165 RRVAIRFSGTHLTP
+1165 RRIAIRFTGTHLTQDNLK
-1179 EIIRKLSRTHMQH
+1179 RLSRTYMQH
-1192 QFLPDIVFLATPDT
+1192 QFLPDVIFVAAPES
-1206 PARMLTAVEEMV
+1206 PAKMLQIAEEMV
-1218 EVLAKVLPPKA
+1218 EVLAKFLPPKIEA
-1229 APVQAPRPPMLG
+1229 ELAKSPIKRIL
-1241 QRDTDRNGVEKN
+1241 NGDDEPASK
-1253 GTPRADKPKPPSA
+1253 PERPKPTPTPA
-1266 KKPPEPQP
+1266 KEPVSS
-1274 DDAKTRNLVSN
+1274 DESKTRNLVTN
-1285 QVSARRQGT
+1285 QISSRRRGT
-1294 YTRGR
+1294 YTRGRG

>member
-17 RELKKAVARGG
+17 QELKKAVSRGG

-42 LLAQLQRDTNRPL
+42 LLAQLQRDTDKPL
-55 VVISYNAEQAA
+55 VVISYNAEQAQ

-98 PDLAQTGQRIAA
+98 PDLAQTGQRVAA
-110 LQQIAQGSARVM
+110 LQKMAQGTARIT
-122 VGPIGAWLQRT
+122 VGPIGAWLQRAVT
-133 VRPDLIKDRRVEL
+133 PALIRDRRVEL
-146 PVGEAV
+146 RVGEAV
-152 DIASLEKSLVD
+152 DIGQFERSLVG

-173 QAGQWTRRG
+173 SAGQWTRRG

-189 GDAALPFRV
+189 GDASLPFRV

-221 VEALT
+221 AEALT
-226 VAAVREIPYEDA
+226 IAAVREVPYEDA
-238 AVAEAVARL
+238 AVAEAIARL
-247 KRELPGRVQALKK
+247 QKELPGRAAALKK
-260 ANLDDRGAEHAERLE
+260 ANLDSRGAEHAEKLE
-275 ERVEGDIAQLQSRV
+275 ERIEGDIAQLQSRAY
-289 PFDAMEYYLPYLYP
+289 FDAMEYYLPYLYP

-333 ETEIAEIM
+333 ETEIQEILS
-341 AARAA
+341 ARAA
-346 RGEYLTPDMPHA
+346 RGEYLTQNMPHA
-358 CGFGA
+358 CGFET
-363 VVAKIAPAAE
+363 VVRKINLTPQPPSLSRKG
-373 EPTPPRSSAP
+373 EPEGSSSP
-383 LPKREGKESRTSSA
+383 LPNREGSA
-397 GLSPGP
+397 LAPGVGHP
-403 PVSGGPLRS
+403 P
-412 EERAKQGGGFPA
+412 AA

-475 CVIVTEQQERMRQ
+475 CVIVTEQEERLRQ
-488 ILADHKIPASPLDRL
+488 ILADHRIPASPLDRL
-503 ENGGDAGVFV
+503 ENGGEAGVFV
-513 LPGSILGGFKLPEAN
+513 LPGSVLGGFKLPEAN
-528 LMVATDTDIFGHRAH
+528 LMLATDTDIFGHRAH

-560 LELREGDYVVHI
+560 LELREGDFVVHI

-581 ITRLKGADGAERD
+581 ITKLKGADGAERD

-626 PTITRLNSGDW
+626 PTVTRLNSGDW

-643 ARKQV
+643 AKKQV

-672 DTPWQQEMEDAFAY
+672 DTPWQQEMEDAFPY

-734 SGRQVAVLCPTT
+734 SGRQVAILCPTT

-778 AAQTLKGLADGTVD
+778 ATQTLKGLTDGTVD

-801 SKDVNFHKLGLLV
+801 SKDVNFHRLGLLV

-823 AHKERIK
+823 IHKERIK

-1043 NLLGAAQSGTVATVG
+1043 NLLGAAQSGTVSTIG

-1065 LSQAINEMKGEP
+1065 LSQAINEMKGEA
-1077 MEMEWELPQVALPL
+1077 MEMEFELPNASLPL
-1091 DALIPGIYI
+1091 DALIPSIYI

-1117 KTDDVQ
+1117 KMDDVQ

-1145 LLRLRLRCHEIGI
+1145 LLRLRLRCHAVGI

-1165 RRVAIRFSGTHLTP
+1165 RRVAVRFTGTHLTP
-1179 EIIRKLSRTHMQH
+1179 DSIRRLSRTYMQH

-1218 EVLAKVLPPKA
+1218 EVLAKVLPPRA
-1229 APVQAPRPPMLG
+1229 APVRAPHPPMLG
-1241 QRDTDRNGVEKN
+1241 RREEAAPEKN
-1253 GTPRADKPKPPSA
+1253 GTPRADKPKPALA
-1266 KKPPEPQP
+1266 KKPPEPSGE
-1274 DDAKTRNLVSN
+1274 DAKARNLVSN
-1285 QVSARRQGT
+1285 QVSARRRGT
-1294 YTRGR
+1294 YTRGRG

>member
-17 RELKKAVARGG
+17 QELKKAVTRGG

-42 LLAQLQRDTNRPL
+42 LLAQLQRDTGRPL
-55 VVISYNAEQAA
+55 AVISYNAEQAA

-98 PDLAQTGQRIAA
+98 PDLAQTGQRVAA
-110 LQQIAQGSARVM
+110 LQQMARGSARVT

-133 VRPDLIKDRRVEL
+133 VRPELIQDRRVEML
-146 PVGEAV
+146 VGESV
-152 DIASLEKSLVD
+152 DIGQLEQSLVG

-221 VEALT
+221 VEKLT
-226 VAAVREIPYEDA
+226 VVAVREIPYEDA
-238 AVAEAVARL
+238 AVADAVARL
-247 KRELPGRVQALKK
+247 KRELPGRAQALKT

-275 ERVEGDIAQLQSRV
+275 ERVEGDIAQLQSHAY
-289 PFDAMEYYLPYLYP
+289 FDAMEYYLPYLYSN
-303 DAVCALDYIPDDAL
+303 AVCALDYIPDNAL
-317 IILDEPSQAK
+317 LILDEPSQAK

-333 ETEIAEIM
+333 ETEIQEIM
-341 AARAA
+341 DARAA

-358 CGFGA
+358 CGFEA
-363 VVAKIAPAAE
+363 VTSALPKAPA
-373 EPTPPRSSAP
+373 T
-383 LPKREGKESRTSSA
+383 
-397 GLSPGP
+397 
-403 PVSGGPLRS
+403 V
-412 EERAKQGGGFPA
+412 
-424 ILLALLGRGLDGIK
+424 LLALLGRGLDGIK

-475 CVIVTEQQERMRQ
+475 CVIVTEQNERMRQ

-503 ENGGDAGVFV
+503 ENGGEAGVFV
-513 LPGSILGGFKLPEAN
+513 LPGAVLGGFKLPEAN
-528 LMVATDTDIFGHRAH
+528 LMLATDTDIFGHRAH

-581 ITRLKGADGAERD
+581 ITKLKGADGAERD

-626 PTITRLNSGDW
+626 PTVTRLNSGDW

-643 ARKQV
+643 AKKQV

-672 DTPWQQEMEDAFAY
+672 DTPWQQEMEDAFPY

-801 SKDVNFHKLGLLV
+801 SKDVNFHRLGLLV

-893 DRGGQIYFLHN
+893 DRGGQTYFLHN

-910 HVAEKVRRLA
+910 HIAEKVRRLA

-976 KLGLSQLYQ
+976 RLGLSQLYQ

-1002 YRKDKQLSEVAEK
+1002 FRKDKQLSEVAEK

-1077 MEMEWELPQVALPL
+1077 MEMEFELPHVSLPL
-1091 DALIPGIYI
+1091 DALIPSVYI

-1145 LLRLRLRCHEIGI
+1145 LLRLRLRCHGVGI

-1165 RRVAIRFSGTHLTP
+1165 RRVAVRFSGTHLTP
-1179 EIIRKLSRTHMQH
+1179 EIIRKLSRAHMQH

-1241 QRDTDRNGVEKN
+1241 QRDTEKNGVEKD
-1253 GTPRADKPKPPSA
+1253 GTPRAGKPKPAPA

-1274 DDAKTRNLVSN
+1274 DDARVRNLVSN
-1285 QVSARRQGT
+1285 QVSARRRGT

>member
-17 RELKKAVARGG
+17 QELKQAVARGG

-42 LLAQLQRDTNRPL
+42 LLAQLQRDTDRPL
-55 VVISYNAEQAA
+55 VVISYNAEQAG

-76 VEEDALTSLV
+76 IEEDALTSLV

-98 PDLAQTGQRIAA
+98 PDLAQTGRRVAA
-110 LQQIAQGSARVM
+110 LQQMARGTARVT
-122 VGPIGAWLQRT
+122 VGAIGAWLQRT
-133 VRPDLIKDRRVEL
+133 VRPEALRDRRVQL
-146 PVGEAV
+146 VVGESV
-152 DIASLEKSLVD
+152 DLGGLEHSLIG

-221 VEALT
+221 AESLT
-226 VAAVREIPYEDA
+226 IAAVREAPYEAA
-238 AVAEAVARL
+238 AVAGAVARL
-247 KRELPGRVQALKK
+247 QKELPGRAQALKK

-275 ERVEGDIAQLQSRV
+275 ERVEGDIAQIQSHAY
-289 PFDAMEYYLPYLYP
+289 FDAMEYYLPYLYP
-303 DAVCALDYIPDDAL
+303 DAVCALDYVPDDAL

-333 ETEIAEIM
+333 EGEIAEIM

-346 RGEYLTPDMPHA
+346 RGDYLTPDMPHA
-358 CGFGA
+358 CGFRA
-363 VVAKIAPAAE
+363 VVEKIAP
-373 EPTPPRSSAP
+373 PAP
-383 LPKREGKESRTSSA
+383 N
-397 GLSPGP
+397 
-403 PVSGGPLRS
+403 SGGAGTSRPS
-412 EERAKQGGGFPA
+412 DSPIIGGRGA
-424 ILLALLGRGLDGIK
+424 ILLALLGRGLDGIQ
-438 IDKTNSIPT
+438 IDKTNRVPT

-454 FAARLPAFFEA
+454 FAGRLPAFFEA

-470 GARFR
+470 GTRFR
-475 CVIVTEQQERMRQ
+475 CVLVTEQQERLRQ
-488 ILADHKIPASPLDRL
+488 ILADHKIPASPSDRL
-503 ENGGDAGVFV
+503 ENGGEAGVFV
-513 LPGSILGGFKLPEAN
+513 LPGSLLGGFKLPEAS
-528 LMVATDTDIFGHRAH
+528 LMLATDTDIFGHRAH

-560 LELREGDYVVHI
+560 LELREGDFVVHI
-572 HHGIGRYGG
+572 LHGIGRYGG
-581 ITRLKGADGAERD
+581 ITKLKGTDGAERD

-637 ARATKK
+637 ARATKRAK
-643 ARKQV
+643 KQV

-672 DTPWQQEMEDAFAY
+672 DTPWQQEMEDAFPY

-752 LGTFRERLAAYPVK
+752 LGTFRERLAAYPVR

-893 DRGGQIYFLHN
+893 DRGGQVYFLHN

-910 HVAEKVRRLA
+910 HVAEKIRRLA

-976 KLGLSQLYQ
+976 RLGLSQLYQ
-985 LRGRVGRS
+985 LRGRVGRA

-1043 NLLGAAQSGTVATVG
+1043 NLLGAAQSGAVATVG

-1077 MEMEWELPQVALPL
+1077 VEMEFELPNVSLPL
-1091 DALIPGIYI
+1091 DALIPSVYI

-1117 KTDDVQ
+1117 KPDDVQ

-1145 LLRLRLRCHEIGI
+1145 LLRLRLRCHEVGI

-1165 RRVAIRFSGTHLTP
+1165 RRVAVRFSGTHLTP
-1179 EIIRKLSRTHMQH
+1179 EIIRKLSRAHMQH

-1206 PARMLTAVEEMV
+1206 PARMLTVVEEMV

-1229 APVQAPRPPMLG
+1229 EPVRAPRPPMLG
-1241 QRDTDRNGVEKN
+1241 QRDTERNGAEKNGTDKN
-1253 GTPRADKPKPPSA
+1253 GTPRAAKPKPAP

-1274 DDAKTRNLVSN
+1274 DDAKARNLVSN
-1285 QVSARRQGT
+1285 QVSARRRGT

>member
-1 MDLRELPGLAE
+1 MDLRELPRLAE

-17 RELKKAVARGG
+17 QELKKAVARGG

-42 LLAQLQRDTNRPL
+42 LLAQLVRDTGRPL

-76 VEEDALTSLV
+76 IAEDALTSLV

-98 PDLAQTGQRIAA
+98 PDLAQTGRRVAA
-110 LQQIAQGSARVM
+110 LQQMARGSACVT
-122 VGPIGAWLQRT
+122 VGSIGAWLQQAVT
-133 VRPDLIKDRRVEL
+133 PDLTEDRRVTL
-146 PVGEAV
+146 TVGEAV
-152 DIASLEKSLVD
+152 DIGEFERSLVG

-173 QAGQWTRRG
+173 SAGQWTRRG

-221 VEALT
+221 AETLT
-226 VAAVREIPYEDA
+226 VAAVREVPYADA
-238 AVAEAVARL
+238 AVADAVARL
-247 KRELPGRVQALKK
+247 RRELPGRVQALKK

-275 ERVEGDIAQLQSRV
+275 ERIEGDIAQLQSHAY
-289 PFDAMEYYLPYLYP
+289 FDSMEYYLPYLYP

-317 IILDEPSQAK
+317 IILDEPTQAK

-333 ETEIAEIM
+333 EAEIAEIM

-358 CGFGA
+358 CGFGT
-363 VVAKIAPAAE
+363 VVAKINLTPQPPFLSRKG
-373 EPTPPRSSAP
+373 EPEGGASPFPN
-383 LPKREGKESRTSSA
+383 REGSALAPGVGHPRT
-397 GLSPGP
+397 
-403 PVSGGPLRS
+403 
-412 EERAKQGGGFPA
+412 A

-475 CVIVTEQQERMRQ
+475 CVLVTEQQERLRQ

-503 ENGGDAGVFV
+503 DSGGEAGVFV
-513 LPGSILGGFKLPEAN
+513 IPGSLLGGFKLPEAN
-528 LMVATDTDIFGHRAH
+528 LMLATDTDIFGHRAH
-543 QKPPKRAFKE
+543 QKPPRRAFKE

-581 ITRLKGADGAERD
+581 ITKLKGADGAERD

-626 PTITRLNSGDW
+626 PTVTRLNSGDW

-643 ARKQV
+643 AKKQV

-672 DTPWQQEMEDAFAY
+672 DTPWQQEMEDAFPY

-792 IVIGTHKIL
+792 IVVGTHKIL
-801 SKDVNFHKLGLLV
+801 SKDVNFHRLGLLV

-823 AHKERIK
+823 VHKERIK

-893 DRGGQIYFLHN
+893 DRAGQIYFLHN

-910 HVAEKVRRLA
+910 HVAEKIRRLA
-920 PTARVEIAHG
+920 PTARVEVAHG

-976 KLGLSQLYQ
+976 RLGLSQLYQ

-1065 LSQAINEMKGEP
+1065 LSQAINEMKGEGV
-1077 MEMEWELPQVALPL
+1077 EMEFELPNVSLPL
-1091 DALIPGIYI
+1091 DALIPSVYI

-1117 KTDDVQ
+1117 KTEDVQ

-1145 LLRLRLRCHEIGI
+1145 LLRLRLRCHTVGI

-1165 RRVAIRFSGTHLTP
+1165 RRVAVRFSGTHLPP
-1179 EIIRKLSRTHMQH
+1179 EIIRKLSRTYMQH

-1206 PARMLTAVEEMV
+1206 PARMLTVVEEMV
-1218 EVLAKVLPPKA
+1218 EVLAKALPPRA
-1229 APVQAPRPPMLG
+1229 EPARPVHPPLLG
-1241 QRDTDRNGVEKN
+1241 RRETNGSEKN
-1253 GTPRADKPKPPSA
+1253 GPPPADKPKPAPA
-1266 KKPPEPQP
+1266 KKPPEPP
-1274 DDAKTRNLVSN
+1274 GEDAKARNLVSN
-1285 QVSARRQGT
+1285 QVSARRRGT

>member
-17 RELKKAVARGG
+17 RELKKAAQAGG
-28 VTQLE
+28 VTQIE

-42 LLAQLQRDTNRPL
+42 LLAQLQRDTQKPV

-76 VEEDALTSLV
+76 VEDDELTHLV

-98 PDLAQTGQRIAA
+98 PDPAQTGQRVAG
-110 LQQIAQGSARVM
+110 LQKLAQGQARIS

-133 VRPDLIKDRRVEL
+133 VRPDRLVERQVRVAAGETVE
-146 PVGEAV
+146 VGG
-152 DIASLEKSLVD
+152 LERSLVE

-173 QAGQWTRRG
+173 AAGQWTRRG
-182 GILDIFP
+182 GILDVFP
-189 GDAALPFRV
+189 GDARLPFRI

-204 IESIRPFDVETQ
+204 VESIRPFDVETQ
-216 RSVGK
+216 RSAGK
-221 VEALT
+221 VEAL
-226 VAAVREIPYEDA
+226 VISAVREIPYDDA
-238 AVAEAVARL
+238 AVARAVARL
-247 KRELPGRVQALKK
+247 QKELPDRVKAVRK

-275 ERVEGDIAQLQSRV
+275 ERIEGDIAQLRSGAY
-289 PFDAMEYYLPYLYP
+289 FDAMEYYLPYLYP
-303 DAVCALDYIPDDAL
+303 DAVCALDYVTPDA
-317 IILDEPSQAK
+317 IIVLDEPTQAQS
-327 ARWEQR
+327 RWEQR
-333 ETEIAEIM
+333 EGEIAGILE
-341 AARAA
+341 ARAA

-358 CGFGA
+358 CGFDT
-363 VVAKIAPAAE
+363 VL
-373 EPTPPRSSAP
+373 SA
-383 LPKREGKESRTSSA
+383 LPKTSA
-397 GLSPGP
+397 TL
-403 PVSGGPLRS
+403 
-412 EERAKQGGGFPA
+412 
-424 ILLALLGRGLDGIK
+424 LLALLGRGLDGLK
-438 IDKTNSIPT
+438 IDRTIPT
-447 QAGAMEN
+447 QAGAMET

-465 LDGWL
+465 VDGWL

-475 CVIVTEQQERMRQ
+475 CVIVTEQQERVRQ
-488 ILADHKIPASPLDRL
+488 ILAEHKIPASPQDRL
-503 ENGGDAGVFV
+503 DVGGEAGVFV
-513 LPGSILGGFKLPEAN
+513 LPGSLLGGFKLPEAN
-528 LMVATDTDIFGHRAH
+528 LMLATDVDIFGHRAH
-543 QKPPKRAFKE
+543 QKPPKRVFKE

-581 ITRLKGADGAERD
+581 ISRLKGTDGAERD

-600 DGGDKVYVPTD
+600 DAGDKVYVPTD
-611 QVDRVQKYIGSADSP
+611 QVDRVQKYIGSQESP
-626 PTITRLNSGDW
+626 PVVTRLNSGDW
-637 ARATKK
+637 QRATKK
-643 ARKQV
+643 AKKQV

-653 DLIKLYAARK
+653 DLVKLYAARK
-663 AATGHAMPP
+663 AATGHALPP
-672 DTPWQQEMEDAFAY
+672 DTPWQTEMEDAFPY
-686 QETPD
+686 EETPD
-691 QLAAIEDV
+691 QMAAIEDV
-699 KKDLEDD
+699 KKDLEDE

-729 FKVVN
+729 FKAVN
-734 SGRQVAVLCPTT
+734 SGRQVAILCPTT

-778 AAQTLKGLADGTVD
+778 ATQTLKGLAEGTVD

-801 SKDVNFHKLGLLV
+801 SKDVKFHKLGLLV

-823 AHKERIK
+823 VHKERIK
-830 QMKRNVDVLTLTAT
+830 QMKKNVDVLTLTAT
-844 PIPRTLHMS
+844 PIPRTLHMT

-867 EGRMAIKT
+867 EGRMPIKT
-875 FVKEYDDELVR
+875 YVKEYDDELVR

-910 HVAEKVRRLA
+910 HVAEKIRRLA

-938 DVMLRFGDREFDV
+938 DVMLRFAHKEFDV

-956 IVESGLDISN
+956 IVESGLDIPN

-976 KLGLSQLYQ
+976 RLGLAQLYQ

-1002 YRKDKQLSEVAEK
+1002 YRKDKQLSDVAEK

-1077 MEMEWELPQVALPL
+1077 SEGDFELPNVAMPL
-1091 DALIPGIYI
+1091 DALIPSVYV

-1117 KTDDVQ
+1117 KPDDVQ

-1132 YGDPPRPVWNLLA
+1132 YGDPPRTVWNLLA
-1145 LLRLRLRCHEIGI
+1145 LLRLRLRCQGVGI
-1158 SSVVAEK
+1158 SSIVAEK
-1165 RRVAIRFSGTHLTP
+1165 RRVAVRFTGTHLTQD
-1179 EIIRKLSRTHMQH
+1179 IIKNLARKYMQH
-1192 QFLPDIVFLATPDT
+1192 QFLPDVVFLATPEI
-1206 PARMLTAVEEMV
+1206 PAKMLAAVEEMV
-1218 EVLAKVLPPKA
+1218 EVLAKVLPPKIEPVKA
-1229 APVQAPRPPMLG
+1229 VPARTSLLDHKEAPV
-1241 QRDTDRNGVEKN
+1241 RD
-1253 GTPRADKPKPPSA
+1253 GTVKPDKPKLPA
-1266 KKPPEPQP
+1266 NRKAPETPAV
-1274 DDAKTRNLVSN
+1274 DESKTRNLVSN
-1285 QVSARRQGT
+1285 QISARRRGT
-1294 YTRGR
+1294 YTRGRG

>member
-1 MDLRELPGLAE
+1 MDLRELPGLTD

-17 RELKKAVARGG
+17 QKLKDAVKAGG

-42 LLAQLQRDTNRPL
+42 LLAQLQRELDRPL
-55 VVISYNAEQAA
+55 VVISYNSDQAG

-76 VEEDALTSLV
+76 VEGDALISLPAT
-86 SSTETLIFAEGA
+86 TETLIFAEGA
-98 PDLAQTGQRIAA
+98 PDLAQTGQRVAA
-110 LQQIAQGSARVM
+110 LQQLALGTAKVT

-133 VRPDLIKDRRVEL
+133 VRPELLKDRRAVL
-146 PVGEAV
+146 TVGETV
-152 DIASLEKSLVD
+152 EIDSLERSLAE
-163 FGYERVEAVE
+163 FGYDRVEAVE
-173 QAGQWTRRG
+173 QPGQWTRRG

-189 GDAALPFRV
+189 GDGRLPLRV

-216 RSVGK
+216 RSVGTSES
-221 VEALT
+221 VI
-226 VAAVREIPYEDA
+226 VAPVREVPFEDA
-238 AVAEAVARL
+238 AVAEAVSRL
-247 KRELPGRVQALKK
+247 KRELPGRAAALKK
-260 ANLDDRGAEHAERLE
+260 ANLEERGAEHAERLE
-275 ERVEGDIAQLQSRV
+275 ERIEGDIAQLQAHIT
-289 PFDAMEYYLPYLYP
+289 FDALEYYLPYLYP
-303 DAVCALDYIPDDAL
+303 DAVCALDYLPENTL
-317 IILDEPSQAK
+317 LILDEPSQAG

-333 ETEIAEIM
+333 EGEIAEIM
-341 AARAA
+341 GARAA
-346 RGEYLTPDMPHA
+346 RGEYLKPDMPHA
-358 CGFGA
+358 CGFDTVIEA
-363 VVAKIAPAAE
+363 ITA
-373 EPTPPRSSAP
+373 PTPGASADP
-383 LPKREGKESRTSSA
+383 SPASRERGEDNNRTSPA
-397 GLSPGP
+397 PNPSPGTGEGS
-403 PVSGGPLRS
+403 VRS
-412 EERAKQGGGFPA
+412 TGGGSRSAVF
-424 ILLALLGRGLDGIK
+424 LALLGRGLDGVSIK
-438 IDKTNSIPT
+438 TSIST
-447 QAGAMEN
+447 QAGAMET
-454 FAARLPAFFEA
+454 FAGRMPAFFEA
-465 LDGWL
+465 VDGWL

-475 CVIVTEQQERMRQ
+475 CVIVTEQAERMRQ
-488 ILADHKIPASPLDRL
+488 ILAEHKLPISPQDRL
-503 ENGGDAGVFV
+503 ETGGEAGVFV
-513 LPGSILGGFKLPEAN
+513 LPGSLLGGFKLPEAN
-528 LMVATDTDIFGHRAH
+528 LMLATDTDIFGHRAH

-572 HHGIGRYGG
+572 HHGIGRYAG
-581 ITRLKGADGAERD
+581 ISRLKGTDGAERD

-626 PTITRLNSGDW
+626 PTVTRLNSGDW

-643 ARKQV
+643 AKKQV

-663 AATGHAMPP
+663 AATGHALPP
-672 DTPWQQEMEDAFAY
+672 DTPWQTEMEEAFPY

-699 KKDLEDD
+699 KRDLEDD

-720 KTEVAIRAA
+720 KTEVSIRAA

-734 SGRQVAVLCPTT
+734 SGRQVAILCPTT

-778 AAQTLKGLADGTVD
+778 AAQTLKGLEEGTVD
-792 IVIGTHKIL
+792 IVVGTHKIL
-801 SKDVNFHKLGLLV
+801 SKDVKFHKLGLLV

-823 AHKERIK
+823 THKERIK
-830 QMKRNVDVLTLTAT
+830 QMKKNVDVLTMTAT

-875 FVKEYDDELVR
+875 YVKEYDDELVR

-904 RIESIS
+904 RIESIT
-910 HVAEKVRRLA
+910 HVAEKIRRLV
-920 PTARVEIAHG
+920 PTARCEVAHG
-930 QMHEDDLE
+930 QMHADDLE
-938 DVMLRFGDREFDV
+938 DVMLRFAEKAFDV

-956 IVESGLDISN
+956 IVESGLDIPN
-966 VNTIVVDNAD
+966 VNTIIVDNAD
-976 KLGLSQLYQ
+976 RLGLAQLYQ

-993 RRQGYAYLL
+993 KRQGYAYLL
-1002 YRKDKQLSEVAEK
+1002 YRKDKSLSDVAEK
-1015 RLSAL
+1015 RLGAL
-1020 REFQDLGSGY
+1020 REFSDLGSGY

-1065 LSQAINEMKGEP
+1065 LSQAINEMRGQPVEN
-1077 MEMEWELPQVALPL
+1077 EFELPNVSLPL
-1091 DALIPGIYI
+1091 DALIPSAYI

-1117 KTDDVQ
+1117 KIGDVQ
-1123 RIQDEFEDR
+1123 RIQDELEDR

-1145 LLRLRLRCHEIGI
+1145 ILRLRLRCAEVGV
-1158 SSVVAEK
+1158 SSIVAEK
-1165 RRVAIRFSGTHLTP
+1165 RRLAIRFTGTHLTQ
-1179 EIIRKLSRTHMQH
+1179 ESIKRLARTYMQH
-1192 QFLPDIVFLATPDT
+1192 QFLPDVVFVAAPES
-1206 PARMLTAVEEMV
+1206 PAKMMTTAEEMV
-1218 EVLAKVLPPKA
+1218 EILAKFLPPKI
-1229 APVQAPRPPMLG
+1229 APELPKSPIKQILADADEEAP
-1241 QRDTDRNGVEKN
+1241 
-1253 GTPRADKPKPPSA
+1253 KPKPKPKVPA
-1266 KKPPEPQP
+1266 KEATEA
-1274 DDAKTRNLVSN
+1274 DVAKTRNLVTN
-1285 QVSARRQGT
+1285 QISSRRRGT

>member
-17 RELKKAVARGG
+17 QELRKAVAAGG
-28 VTQLE
+28 VAQLE
-33 GLPVPAKGW
+33 GLSLPAKGW

-55 VVISYNAEQAA
+55 VVVSYTAEQAG
-66 RLAADLARYG
+66 RLCADLARYG
-76 VEEDALTSLV
+76 VADDELTHLL

-98 PDLAQTGQRIAA
+98 PDLGQLGQRVAA
-110 LQQIAQGSARVM
+110 LQNLAHGQARVT
-122 VGPIGAWLQRT
+122 VGSISAWLQRT
-133 VRPDLIKDRRVEL
+133 VSPELLKDRRVQL
-146 PVGEAV
+146 AVGESV
-152 DIASLEKSLVD
+152 DLGDLEKTLLE

-189 GDAALPFRV
+189 GDARLPFRV

-221 VEALT
+221 VESLLF
-226 VAAVREIPYEDA
+226 AAVREIPWDD
-238 AVAEAVARL
+238 EAITGAIARL
-247 KRELPGRVQALKK
+247 QKELPARANALRK
-260 ANLDDRGAEHAERLE
+260 ANLEDRGAEHAERLE
-275 ERVEGDIAQLQSRV
+275 ERVEGDIAQLRAHT
-289 PFDAMEYYLPYLYP
+289 PFDALEYYLPYLYP
-303 DAVCALDYIPDDAL
+303 DDTVCALDYLPADAIL
-317 IILDEPSQAK
+317 ILDEPSQAR

-333 ETEIAEIM
+333 EGEIAEILE
-341 AARAA
+341 ARAA
-346 RGEYLTPDMPHA
+346 RGEYLTADMPHA
-358 CGFGA
+358 CGFDTL
-363 VVAKIAPAAE
+363 VEKIAPQNW
-373 EPTPPRSSAP
+373 
-383 LPKREGKESRTSSA
+383 GFI
-397 GLSPGP
+397 G
-403 PVSGGPLRS
+403 V
-412 EERAKQGGGFPA
+412 GGGA
-424 ILLALLGRGLDGIK
+424 VLLSLLGRGLDGIPIGK
-438 IDKTNSIPT
+438 SIPT
-447 QAGAMEN
+447 QAGAMES
-454 FAARLPAFFEA
+454 FAGRMPAFFEA
-465 LDGWL
+465 IDGWL

-475 CVIVTEQQERMRQ
+475 CVIVTEQAERLRQ
-488 ILADHKIPASPLDRL
+488 ILADHKLPVSPSDRL
-503 ENGGDAGVFV
+503 ETGGEAGVFV
-513 LPGSILGGFKLPEAN
+513 LSGSLLGGFKLPEAN
-528 LMVATDTDIFGHRAH
+528 LMLATDTDIFGHRAH
-543 QKPPKRAFKE
+543 QKPQRRAFKE

-560 LELREGDYVVHI
+560 LELREDDYVVHI
-572 HHGIGRYGG
+572 NHGIGRYAG
-581 ITRLKGADGAERD
+581 ITRMKGADGAERD

-600 DGGDKVYVPTD
+600 DAGDKVYVPTD
-611 QVDRVQKYIGSADSP
+611 QVDRVQKYIGSADTP
-626 PTITRLNSGDW
+626 PTVTRLHTGDW
-637 ARATKK
+637 ARATSRAK
-643 ARKQV
+643 KQV

-663 AATGHAMPP
+663 ATTGHALPP
-672 DTPWQQEMEDAFAY
+672 DTPWQTEMEDAFPY
-686 QETPD
+686 EETPD
-691 QLAAIEDV
+691 QMAAIEDV

-778 AAQTLKGLADGTVD
+778 ATQTLRGLEEGTVD

-801 SKDVNFHKLGLLV
+801 SKDVKFHKLGLLV

-823 AHKERIK
+823 THKERIK
-830 QMKRNVDVLTLTAT
+830 QMKKNVDVLTLTAT

-867 EGRMAIKT
+867 EGRMPIKT
-875 FVKEYDDELVR
+875 YVKEYDDELVR

-910 HVAEKVRRLA
+910 HVAEKIRRLV
-920 PTARVEIAHG
+920 PSARCEIAHG
-930 QMHEDDLE
+930 QMHADDLE
-938 DVMLRFGDREFDV
+938 DIMLRFENRDFDV

-956 IVESGLDISN
+956 IVESGLDIPN

-976 KLGLSQLYQ
+976 RLGLAQLYQ

-993 RRQGYAYLL
+993 NRQGYAYLL
-1002 YRKDKQLSEVAEK
+1002 YRKDKQLTDVAEK

-1020 REFQDLGSGY
+1020 REFSDLGSGY

-1043 NLLGAAQSGTVATVG
+1043 NLLGAAQSGTVSTVG

-1065 LSQAINEMKGEP
+1065 LSQAINEMRGEP
-1077 MEMEWELPQVALPL
+1077 SEGEFELPNVSLPL
-1091 DALIPGIYI
+1091 DALIPSVYI

-1117 KTDDVQ
+1117 KVEDVQ
-1123 RIQDEFEDR
+1123 RIQDELEDR
-1132 YGDPPRPVWNLLA
+1132 YGDPPRPVWNLLS
-1145 LLRLRLRCHEIGI
+1145 LLRLRLRCAEVGI
-1158 SSVVAEK
+1158 SAIVAEK
-1165 RRVAIRFSGTHLTP
+1165 RRVAIRFSGTHLTQ
-1179 EIIRKLSRTHMQH
+1179 EIIRKLARHHMQH
-1192 QFLPDIVFLATPDT
+1192 QFLPDVVFLATPDT
-1206 PARMLTAVEEMV
+1206 PARMLTVVEEMV
-1218 EVLAKVLPPKA
+1218 EVLANTLPPKIEA
-1229 APVQAPRPPMLG
+1229 EVKKPVKPAQSAFLDAP
-1241 QRDTDRNGVEKN
+1241 EKE
-1253 GTPRADKPKPPSA
+1253 PKPKPE
-1266 KKPPEPQP
+1266 KPKAAAGDES
-1274 DDAKTRNLVSN
+1274 KTRNLVAN
-1285 QVSARRQGT
+1285 QISSRRRGT

>member
-12 DYPAY
+12 EYPAY
-17 RELKKAVARGG
+17 QELKKAVAHGG

-42 LLAQLQRDTNRPL
+42 LLAQLQRDLNRPL
-55 VVISYNAEQAA
+55 VVISYNDEQAQ

-76 VEEDALTSLV
+76 VEEDALTTLV

-98 PDLAQTGQRIAA
+98 PDLAQTGRRVAA
-110 LQQIAQGSARVM
+110 LQQIAHGSARVAI
-122 VGPIGAWLQRT
+122 GPIGAWLQRT
-133 VRPDLIKDRRVEL
+133 VRPKLLKDRRVTL
-146 PVGEAV
+146 TVGETA
-152 DIASLEKSLVD
+152 DLSALEKSL
-163 FGYERVEAVE
+163 FASGYERVEAVE
-173 QAGQWTRRG
+173 QPGQWTRRG

-189 GDAALPFRV
+189 GDALLPFRV

-221 VEALT
+221 AETLT
-226 VAAVREIPYEDA
+226 VAAVREVPFEKE

-247 KRELPGRVQALKK
+247 RKELPSRMTALKK
-260 ANLDDRGAEHAERLE
+260 ANLDSRGEEHAERLE
-275 ERVEGDIAQLQSRV
+275 ERIEGDSAQLSSHSY
-289 PFDAMEYYLPYLYP
+289 FDAMEYYLPYLYP
-303 DAVCALDYIPDDAL
+303 ETVCALDYLPENAL

-333 ETEIAEIM
+333 ETEIAEILE
-341 AARAA
+341 ARAA
-346 RGEYLTPDMPHA
+346 RGDYLTPAMPHA
-358 CGFGA
+358 CGFEA
-363 VVAKIAPAAE
+363 VTTLAAG
-373 EPTPPRSSAP
+373 R
-383 LPKREGKESRTSSA
+383 G
-397 GLSPGP
+397 
-403 PVSGGPLRS
+403 
-412 EERAKQGGGFPA
+412 A
-424 ILLALLGRGLDGIK
+424 ILLALLGRGLDGLK

-447 QAGAMEN
+447 QSGAMEN
-454 FAARLPAFFEA
+454 FAGRLPAFFEA

-475 CVIVTEQQERMRQ
+475 CVIVTEQPERMRQ
-488 ILADHKIPASPLDRL
+488 ILAEHKVPASPQDRL
-503 ENGGDAGVFV
+503 EPGGEAGVFV
-513 LPGSILGGFKLPEAN
+513 LTGSLLGGFKLPEAS
-528 LMVATDTDIFGHRAH
+528 LMLATDTDIFGHRVH

-560 LELREGDYVVHI
+560 LELREGDFVVHI
-572 HHGIGRYGG
+572 NHGIGRYAG
-581 ITRLKGADGAERD
+581 ITRQKGPDGAERD

-600 DGGDKVYVPTD
+600 AGGDKVFVPAD
-611 QVDRVQKYIGSADSP
+611 QVDRVQKYIGSQESP
-626 PTITRLNSGDW
+626 PTVTRLNSGDW
-637 ARATKK
+637 TKATNRAK
-643 ARKQV
+643 KQV

-663 AATGHAMPP
+663 AATGHALPP
-672 DTPWQQEMEDAFAY
+672 DTPWQQEMEDAFPY

-699 KKDLEDD
+699 KRDLEDD

-720 KTEVAIRAA
+720 KTEVSIRAA

-734 SGRQVAVLCPTT
+734 SGRQVAILCPTT

-778 AAQTLKGLADGTVD
+778 ATQTLRGLAEGTVD

-801 SKDVNFHKLGLLV
+801 SKDVNFHRLGLLV

-823 AHKERIK
+823 THKERIK
-830 QMKRNVDVLTLTAT
+830 QMKKNVDVLTMTAT

-867 EGRMAIKT
+867 EGRIAIKT

-893 DRGGQIYFLHN
+893 DRGGQVYFLHN
-904 RIESIS
+904 RVESIS
-910 HVAEKVRRLA
+910 HVAEKIRRLV
-920 PTARVEIAHG
+920 PTARAEIGHG
-930 QMHEDDLE
+930 QMHENDLE
-938 DVMLRFGDREFDV
+938 DVMQRFDDHEFDV

-966 VNTIVVDNAD
+966 VNTMIVDNAD
-976 KLGLSQLYQ
+976 KLGLAQLYQ

-1065 LSQAINEMKGEP
+1065 LSQAINELKGEP
-1077 MEMEWELPQVALPL
+1077 MEMEFELPHVALPL
-1091 DALIPGIYI
+1091 DALIPSIYI

-1117 KTDDVQ
+1117 RLEDVQ

-1145 LLRLRLRCHEIGI
+1145 LLRLRLRCLDIGI
-1158 SSVVAEK
+1158 SAIVAEK
-1165 RRVAIRFSGTHLTP
+1165 RRVAVRFTGTHLTAD
-1179 EIIRKLSRTHMQH
+1179 ILRKLSRTYMQH
-1192 QFLPDIVFLATPDT
+1192 QFLPDVVFLAAPDT
-1206 PARMLTAVEEMV
+1206 PAKMLTTVEEMV
-1218 EVLAKVLPPKA
+1218 EVIAKVLPPKA
-1229 APVQAPRPPMLG
+1229 VPAPVKVVPRRTLMAEREQAAAPSP
-1241 QRDTDRNGVEKN
+1241 EKP
-1253 GTPRADKPKPPSA
+1253 TPVKPKETQTDES
-1266 KKPPEPQP
+1266 KE
-1274 DDAKTRNLVSN
+1274 RNLVSH
-1285 QVSARRQGT
+1285 QISARRRGT
-1294 YTRGR
+1294 YTRGRG